1 MFTTGR
7 TMWRQD
13 VNQSDDVFDE
23 EADELRPSRNEWNI
37 CMGQRLKEGYR
48 DGVNAGRESTLQHG
62 FNQGYQEGVK
72 KMLVLSQIKGLLSA
86 LLSWFQLNGS
96 DPNLLTKVNQLL
108 GVATQQEE
116 LIFRNLC
123 VSPKE
128 TSVTDVMECIE
139 DMSLDTLPE
148 KQPDVNSYTDAASEI
163 WESGNETGNPDSGIN
178 STLSHLRSCR
188 TAPGIESEM
197 VKQLCQDCALLLK
210 DCELP
215 SEIALHFQ
223 LQP

>member
-1 MFTTGR
+1 
-7 TMWRQD
+7 MWRLGA
-13 VNQSDDVFDE
+13 NQSDDVFDE
-23 EADELRPSRNEWNI
+23 EADELRLSRNEWNI
-37 CMGQRLKEGYR
+37 SMGQRLKEGYR
-48 DGVNAGRESTLQHG
+48 DGLNAGRESTLQRG

-72 KMLVLSQIKGLLSA
+72 KILVPSQMKGLLSA

-96 DPNLLTKVNQLL
+96 DPNLLAKVNQLL
-108 GVATQQEE
+108 GVAAQQEE

-123 VSPKE
+123 VIPKE
-128 TSVTDVMECIE
+128 TSVSDVMECIE
-139 DMSLDTLPE
+139 DMGLDTLPE
-148 KQPDVNSYTDAASEI
+148 KQPEVSSCGDAASK
-163 WESGNETGNPDSGIN
+163 SRDSSSETGNPDPGIN
-178 STLSHLRSCR
+178 NTTSSQMRSCR
-188 TAPGIESEM
+188 TTPGIEAEM